1 MDQWCY
7 KMRYSRRRIKRVI
20 LPHSITVE
28 DASEQE
34 YETMVNF
41 LKENV
46 PTTDRSTPKFL
57 EPHRTEDRTTKLVFR
72 FRHEEQAMAFKL
84 IV

>member
-1 MDQWCY
+1 M
-7 KMRYSRRRIKRVI
+7 MKRVI
-20 LPHSITVE
+20 LPHSIIVE
-28 DASEQE
+28 DASEVE
-34 YETMVNF
+34 YERMISC

-46 PTTDRSTPKFL
+46 PTTDRSTPKFS
-57 EPHRTEDRTTKLVFR
+57 EPSNDEERPTKMAFR

>member
-1 MDQWCY
+1 MS
-7 KMRYSRRRIKRVI
+7 YSRQMMKRST

-34 YETMVNF
+34 YGMMISF

-46 PTTDRSTPKFL
+46 PTTDRSTPKFS
-57 EPHRTEDRTTKLVFR
+57 EPNGFDDKTTKMTFR